1 MFELLWTHGLVDLVL
16 DGVLIGDV
24 WEPRAGG
31 LFSLLFELLLLL
43 DPVGELLRLL
53 FKRQIEVSVELFVE
67 VSVLNVDELHE
78 FSVKSRH
85 QNGRGI
91 ALLVVVAP
99 LVNCRGGHQT
109 G

>member
-1 MFELLWTHGLVDLVL
+1 MFKLLWTHGLVDLVL
-16 DGVLIGDV
+16 DGVLVGDV
-24 WEPRAGG
+24 WESRAG

-78 FSVKSRH
+78 LSVQSRH